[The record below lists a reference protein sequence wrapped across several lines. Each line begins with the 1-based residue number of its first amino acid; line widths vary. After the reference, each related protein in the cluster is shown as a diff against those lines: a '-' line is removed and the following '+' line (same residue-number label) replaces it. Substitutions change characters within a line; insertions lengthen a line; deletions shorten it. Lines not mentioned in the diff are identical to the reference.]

1 MKSEKATKATGPAE
15 VRRYDDACGTAHALE
30 LVGDRWALLVM
41 RELMLGSRRFSQLRA
56 DLPGISATVLTQR
69 LTELEE
75 RGLVVKKTLPA
86 PASVQVY
93 ELTPWGYDVEPII
106 RELGRWA
113 ARSPLHD
120 PTLRISGVSVLLSL
134 RTMFDRERAKG
145 FTATIGFR
153 FGEDAYRA
161 RIEDA
166 GLAIER
172 GEPADADVTFTG
184 DPTAFAA
191 AVHGG
196 VPFDKLEGAL
206 AVTGDRAL
214 ARRFTKLFPLPAKL
228 SPSLWAM
235 TRLSWILSRGA
246 EQVVSSGGTP
256 MPTPLP

>member
-1 MKSEKATKATGPAE
+1 MKSEKATRTARPAE

-69 LTELEE
+69 LLELEE

-145 FTATIGFR
+145 VTATIGFR

-166 GLAIER
+166 TLRIER
-172 GEPADADVTFTG
+172 GDPVGADVTFAG
-184 DPTAFAA
+184 DPTALAA

-196 VPFDKLEGAL
+196 VPFDKLAGAL
-206 AVTGDRAL
+206 SVEGDRAL
-214 ARRFTKLFPLPAKL
+214 ARKFTRLFPLPSKL
-228 SPSLWAM
+228 P
-235 TRLSWILSRGA
+235 R
-246 EQVVSSGGTP
+246 
-256 MPTPLP
+256 